1 MVMKIKDLIF
11 SITKTLKR
19 SKLPWTDFSGYQAFA
34 IFTDKF
40 SIDFKLKIIIN
51 YLRESK
57 HIPLT

>member
-19 SKLPWTDFSGYQAFA
+19 SKLPWTEISGYQAFA
-34 IFTDKF
+34 ICTEKF
-40 SIDFKLKIIIN
+40 SIDLKLKKIIN